1 MARRARFWPTQTS
14 FSSSNTAIP
23 LGASLSGFD
32 GGGLK
37 QLRRA
42 TTEGG
47 QAMTPAL
54 NGAACRRLAQREH
67 KYILLSLAYFSIR
80 ISSPSA
86 QARLTV

>member
-1 MARRARFWPTQTS
+1 MARRARFWPTQAS
-14 FSSSNTAIP
+14 FSSSIP
-23 LGASLSGFD
+23 QYRVGASSSGFD
-32 GGGLK
+32 GRRLK

-42 TTEGG
+42 TAEGG

-67 KYILLSLAYFSIR
+67 KYILVSLAYFSIR